1 MSEPRIDVLSD
12 IACHLGEGPTYDPQS
27 GTLFWFDILGRKLW
41 SRSDA
46 GEVSVA
52 DLPEMTSALG
62 IVDAGR
68 QLLVTETG
76 VHVRDV
82 ATGRIALHTP
92 LEADNVGTR
101 SNDSRVHPSGAFWI
115 GTMGRHAEKQAGAI
129 YWFSKGEV
137 RRIVPDITIPNSIC
151 FSPDGSVAYY
161 TGATSGVL
169 NRIACDPATG
179 LPTGEAQVFHDHRGE
194 AGSLDGSVVDADG
207 VLWNALWGAGRVDA
221 YSPDG
226 KRIRSIDLP
235 ARQTSCPAFFGP
247 NADRL
252 AVTSA
257 YEGYDDAKHAADPKA
272 GWTFAIDM
280 PVKGRFEP
288 RVLI

>member
-12 IACHLGEGPTYDPQS
+12 IACHLGEGPTYDPASQ
-27 GTLFWFDILGRKLW
+27 TLFWFDILGRKLW

-46 GEVSVA
+46 GEVSVT

-62 IVDAGR
+62 VIDAGR

-76 VHVRDV
+76 LHVRDV
-82 ATGRIALHTP
+82 ATGRITLHTP
-92 LEADNVGTR
+92 LEADNAGTR
-101 SNDSRVHPSGAFWI
+101 SNDSRVHPCGAFWI
-115 GTMGRHAEKQAGAI
+115 GTMGKHAEKQAGAI
-129 YWFSKGEV
+129 YWFSRGEV
-137 RRIVPDITIPNSIC
+137 RRIVPDVTIPNSIC

-161 TGATSGVL
+161 TDTTSGML
-169 NRIACDPATG
+169 HRIDCDPATG
-179 LPTGEAQVFHDHRGE
+179 LPRGQAKIFHDQRGQP
-194 AGSLDGSVVDADG
+194 GSIDGSVIDADG

-221 YSPDG
+221 YTPDR

-235 ARQTSCPAFFGP
+235 AKQTSCPAFYGP

-257 YEGYDDAKHAADPKA
+257 YEGYDDASHAADPKA